1 MMRGKR
7 KRISPRGI
15 RLESGMN
22 ATAVCRLFLFEFPNG
37 RRLSESQSD
46 HLARSGE
53 LDGWVCKRRNL

>member
-7 KRISPRGI
+7 KRVSPRGI

-22 ATAVCRLFLFEFPNG
+22 AMAVCGYLYLNFQDG
-37 RRLSESQSD
+37 RRLIESQSD

-53 LDGWVCKRRNL
+53 LDGWVCRRRNL